1 MRRSDRRREPLSGT
15 GRTGF
20 CWRERCGWTPGRAM
34 APSPRVGG
42 CQRGRSAGRGA
53 EGALWRELWEET
65 GSRAFVLEAAFT
77 EPLSFSF
84 PPEMAAR
91 LGFAGQETRMFLLHY
106 TGWTPLAPADSE
118 IDALEFVRGE
128 ELLWRTAHRESRDPF
143 LKNRRR
149 MSQKS
154 PPL

>member
-1 MRRSDRRREPLSGT
+1 M
-15 GRTGF
+15 
-20 CWRERCGWTPGRAM
+20 
-34 APSPRVGG
+34 
-42 CQRGRSAGRGA
+42 
-53 EGALWRELWEET
+53 
-65 GSRAFVLEAAFT
+65 LEAAFT